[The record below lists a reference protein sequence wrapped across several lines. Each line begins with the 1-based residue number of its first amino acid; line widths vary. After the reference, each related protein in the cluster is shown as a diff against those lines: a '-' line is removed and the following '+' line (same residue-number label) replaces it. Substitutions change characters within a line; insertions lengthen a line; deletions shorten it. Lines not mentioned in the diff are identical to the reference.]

1 MKSVS
6 RTLLATLLSAV
17 VLTGC
22 ATFEATGPEGDFVRS
37 TNFSPLDTFSY
48 KHTMVSGMAFRGSQ
62 ELAFKKLSP
71 QVLTEELTMRGF
83 EAVESGGDFY
93 VVTKWRKE
101 LSSHAGIFDS
111 VDGPT
116 ATMNRN
122 SYTASAG
129 AVRFTLV
136 VELYETAT
144 SELFWSAELP
154 NIFDAIQYSEERVS
168 LSLRRAIQNF
178 PDRIEKDPNLPNI
191 E

>member
-6 RTLLATLLSAV
+6 RTLLGYLLCAV

-22 ATFEATGPEGDFVRS
+22 ATFETSGPAGDFVRS
-37 TNFSPLDTFSY
+37 TNFSQLDTFSY
-48 KHTMVSGMAFRGSQ
+48 KHTMVTGMAFRGSQ
-62 ELAFKKLSP
+62 EFAIKELSQ
-71 QVLTEELTMRGF
+71 QVLTEELTTRGF

-93 VVTKWRKE
+93 VVAKWRKE
-101 LSSHAGIFDS
+101 LSSHAGLFDS

-116 ATMNRN
+116 ATMNRRN
-122 SYTASAG
+122 HDMPSA

-144 SELFWSAELP
+144 SELFWRAELP

-178 PDRIEKDPNLPNI
+178 PDHIEKDPNLPNI